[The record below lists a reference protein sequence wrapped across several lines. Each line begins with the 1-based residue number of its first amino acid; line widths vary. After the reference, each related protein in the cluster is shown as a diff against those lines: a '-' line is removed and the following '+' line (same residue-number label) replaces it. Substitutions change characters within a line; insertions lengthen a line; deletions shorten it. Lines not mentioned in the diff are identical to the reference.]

1 MSANPYMVILRR
13 IEPLTPLY
21 LRPRAVIPR
30 VLALMLSKALYQIEF
45 KHYEER
51 KLLTAGE

>member
-1 MSANPYMVILRR
+1 MSANPYMALLNRVQPPTPPYRR
-13 IEPLTPLY
+13 RKAVAPRGLTL
-21 LRPRAVIPR
+21 L
-30 VLALMLSKALYQIEF
+30 LSKALYQIKF